1 MRLFLLFSLFLT
13 VFAPSVFSQDT
24 VLLNLREVVQLAQSD
39 APDVLLSQT
48 RLSNNYWR
56 YQSFLADYRPQI
68 DFNLNSD
75 FNRSVEGITQ
85 PDGGINFAS
94 RSLMTNFSGLGLRQ
108 DVAATG
114 GQIFARTGLQR
125 LDIFATDINQGVT
138 SYLFSPF
145 TIEFSQPLFTFNNLK
160 WQQRVQPLVYQESRL
175 AYSEDMEG
183 IAFESAI
190 LFFNVLS
197 AQLNTEAAF
206 REKAN
211 ADTLYNLSKG
221 RFEVGRIAET
231 ELLQLE
237 LSAMR
242 ADANLAQALLD
253 LQTANEAL
261 RNFLGIT
268 RPVLFRLIPPDN
280 LPDVVIDPDLALSS
294 ALNNRSKAVEFQ
306 RRLMQAQLD
315 VARAKGEAGPNV
327 NLRGTFGLQQTTGE
341 LNMLFND
348 LIDQERVVLGLS
360 MPIAD
365 WGKRRSQL
373 EIARSRQDL
382 ERMNVQQERVN
393 FEQEILL
400 KVRQFDLVRNQV
412 NLSAKTWEVAQKRH
426 DITRQRYLIGK
437 IGITELNI
445 ALNEQEAARRA
456 YVSAL
461 QNFWLAYYE
470 LRRLTLYDFE
480 NDRPLIRS
488 IDEQQFY

>member
-1 MRLFLLFSLFLT
+1 MRNYTLACLCFLLPLLSFG
-13 VFAPSVFSQDT
+13 QDT
-24 VLLNLREVVQLAQSD
+24 VLLNLGEVVQLAQSD
-39 APDVLLSQT
+39 APDVLLSKT
-48 RLSNNYWR
+48 RLSNNFWR
-56 YQSFLADYRPQI
+56 YQSFLSNYRPQV
-68 DFNLNSD
+68 DFSLNSD

-94 RSLMTNFSGLGLRQ
+94 RSLMSNFSGFTLRQ

-114 GQIFARTGLQR
+114 GQIFTRTGLQR
-125 LDIFATDINQGVT
+125 LDIFATDVNPAAT

-145 TIEFSQPLFTFNNLK
+145 TIEFSQPLFTFNDLK
-160 WQQRVQPLVYQESRL
+160 WQQRVQPLRYEESRL
-175 AYSEDMEG
+175 GYSEDMED
-183 IAFESAI
+183 IAFEAAS

-197 AQLNTEAAF
+197 AQLNSEAAF

-211 ADTLYNLSKG
+211 ADTLYNLSIG

-268 RPVLFRLIPPDN
+268 RPVLFRLIPPED
-280 LPDVVIDPDLALSS
+280 LPELAIDPELALTS
-294 ALNNRSKAVEFQ
+294 ARENRSKAVEFQ
-306 RRLMQAQLD
+306 RRLIEAQLN
-315 VARAKGEAGPNV
+315 VARAQGDAGPNV

-348 LIDQERVVLGLS
+348 LIDQERIVLGLS

-373 EIARSRQDL
+373 EIARSQQDL

-412 NLSAKTWEVAQKRH
+412 RLAARTWDVARKRH

-445 ALNEQEAARRA
+445 ALNEQESARRTWVA
-456 YVSAL
+456 AL
-461 QNFWLAYYE
+461 RSFWLAYYE

-480 NDRPLIRS
+480 NNRPLIRTV
-488 IDEQQFY
+488 DEQQFY

>member
-1 MRLFLLFSLFLT
+1 MLASTAVRT
-13 VFAPSVFSQDT
+13 QDT
-24 VLLNLREVVQLAQSD
+24 VLLNLNEVISLAQSD
-39 APDVLLSQT
+39 APDVLLSTT
-48 RLSNNYWR
+48 RLSNNFWR
-56 YQSFLADYRPQI
+56 YQSFLSNYRPQI
-68 DFNLNSD
+68 DFALNSD

-94 RSLMTNFSGLGLRQ
+94 RSLMTNFSGLTLRQ

-114 GQIFARTGLQR
+114 GQIFTRTGLQR
-125 LDIFATDINQGVT
+125 LDIFATGANPSVT
-138 SYLFSPF
+138 SYLFSPIS
-145 TIEFSQPLFTFNNLK
+145 IEFFQPLFNFNDLK
-160 WQQRVQPLVYQESRL
+160 WQRRVQPLRYEESRL
-175 AYSEDMEG
+175 GYSEDMED
-183 IAFESAI
+183 IAFESAG

-197 AQLNTEAAF
+197 AQLNSEAAF

-211 ADTLYNLSKG
+211 ADTLYNLSIG

-268 RPVLFRLIPPDN
+268 RPVLFRLIPPDD
-280 LPDVVIDPDLALSS
+280 LPGMVIDPEVALSS
-294 ALNNRSKAVEFQ
+294 ALANRSKAVEFQ
-306 RRLMQAQLD
+306 RRLMEAQLN
-315 VARAKGEAGPNV
+315 VARAQGEAGPNI
-327 NLRGTFGLQQTTGE
+327 NLRGTFGLQQTTGQF
-341 LNMLFND
+341 NMLFDD

-373 EIARSRQDL
+373 EIARSQQDL

-412 NLSAKTWEVAQKRH
+412 ALAARTWEVAQKRH

-445 ALNEQEAARRA
+445 ALNEQESARRA
-456 YVSAL
+456 WVAAL
-461 QNFWLAYYE
+461 RNFWLAYYE

-480 NDRPLIRS
+480 NDRPLVRS